1 MNAELSQSQRWF
13 RRAVKIALVGVIAVV
28 VYAIW
33 PKKVIEVRTIA
44 VAKGQVEEI
53 VTSIQAGEVK
63 SSRQAS
69 IRAITLGRVGD
80 LKVGRGTRV
89 ETGQILVE
97 LESISLRARLR
108 LARAN
113 LSAGLSA
120 QRAAQLRKD
129 VAYRALERSKKL
141 AAKGALAKQALDRV
155 QTEYDV
161 AHESMSTVEANLAQ
175 LRASIDLALAALEES
190 RIRAPFS
197 GTVTKVHVE
206 MGESVMIG
214 APILDLVDDSTITVV
229 ASVDEADAGRLKKGM
244 PVRVECDAYP
254 DTKFA
259 GELIW
264 IAEVVIRDVRQNR
277 HFEVEVGLDGQ
288 ASKMK
293 VGMAAD
299 IEIIIES
306 AKQVLFVP
314 SNTIMRRG
322 DLQQVYV
329 VEGGQ
334 ASLRTIKTGLSNWER
349 TQVVE
354 GLQEGDRVIVSLE
367 VKGLKDGA
375 KVHISGTSKFQRV
388 AY

>member
-1 MNAELSQSQRWF
+1 VNAELSQSQRWF
-13 RRAVKIALVGVIAVV
+13 RRAIKITLVGVIAVV
-28 VYAIW
+28 VYAVW
-33 PKKVIEVRTIA
+33 PKKVIEVRTIS
-44 VAKGQVEEI
+44 VALGQVEEI

-69 IRAITLGRVGD
+69 IRAITVGRVGD
-80 LKVGRGTRV
+80 LKAERGARV
-89 ETGQILVE
+89 EAGQILVE
-97 LESISLRARLR
+97 LESSSLRARLR

-113 LSAGLSA
+113 LSAGTSA

-129 VAYRALERSKKL
+129 VAERALARSKKL

-155 QTEYDV
+155 QAEYDV
-161 AHESMSTVEANLAQ
+161 ALESMSTAEANLAQ
-175 LRASIDLALAALEES
+175 LRASIDLAQAALEES

-197 GTVTKVHVE
+197 GTITKIHVE

-214 APILDLVDDSTITVV
+214 APILDLVDDSKITVV

-254 DTKFA
+254 ETKFI

-277 HFEVEVGLDGQ
+277 HFEVEVGLDSQ
-288 ASKMK
+288 ATKMK

-299 IEIIIES
+299 IEIIVQS

-334 ASLRTIKTGLSNWER
+334 ASLRNIKTGLSNWER

-375 KVHISGTSKFQRV
+375 KVHISGTSKSQRV